1 MIDTT
6 SATPLY
12 AQVKDDLLQ
21 KVQQGHFGTTN
32 RIPSEK
38 ELAKI
43 YNVSLITVRRA
54 VEELVEGNILQKK
67 QGKGTFI
74 VQKPFN
80 RTFSAT
86 ATSFTESCT
95 VNGMT
100 ASAKLLRGE
109 VVQNVDSRILKD
121 LSLPSDSRVVLIERL
136 RFANGQPIVIE
147 TSYFPIRYA
156 YLLEL
161 DLENMSMYSL
171 LYAHEK
177 NLKMVARPGT
187 RELRLVA
194 ADAQTAHLLELRPG
208 SVILSMKGL
217 VFDETTDCPVYL
229 SSHKG
234 YSAKY
239 DFCLVV

>member
-1 MIDTT
+1 
-6 SATPLY
+6 
-12 AQVKDDLLQ
+12 
-21 KVQQGHFGTTN
+21 
-32 RIPSEK
+32 
-38 ELAKI
+38 
-43 YNVSLITVRRA
+43 
-54 VEELVEGNILQKK
+54 
-67 QGKGTFI
+67 
-74 VQKPFN
+74 
-80 RTFSAT
+80 
-86 ATSFTESCT
+86 
-95 VNGMT
+95 MT

>member
-12 AQVKDDLLQ
+12 AQVKDDLFQ
-21 KVQQGHFGTTN
+21 KVQEGYFGTMN
-32 RIPSEK
+32 RLPSEK
-38 ELAKI
+38 ELAKL

-54 VEELVEGNILQKK
+54 VEELEEGNILQKK

-86 ATSFTESCT
+86 ATSFTENCAA
-95 VNGMT
+95 NGMV

-109 VVQNVDSRILKD
+109 VVGDVDSRILEE
-121 LSLPSDSRVVLIERL
+121 LLLPPESRVVLIERL
-136 RFANGQPIVIE
+136 RFANDQPIVIE
-147 TSYFPIRYA
+147 TSYFPIQYA
-156 YLLEL
+156 YLLNL
-161 DLENMSMYSL
+161 DLENTSMYSL

-194 ADAQTAHLLELRPG
+194 ADTQTAHLLELKPG
-208 SVILSMKGL
+208 AVILSMRGL
-217 VFDETTDCPVYL
+217 VFDETTNHPVYL